1 MQEETED
8 AEWPDEVDVPPDVP
22 ARVRFQR
29 YQSLKSFRTTP
40 WDPYENL
47 PPEYARI
54 FRFTNLRATRRR
66 VLEKRT
72 NLPVNV
78 CAATIWRYLLAPTL
92 RYAS

>member
-1 MQEETED
+1 MVAT
-8 AEWPDEVDVPPDVP
+8 DVSECKRKLRTP
-22 ARVRFQR
+22 
-29 YQSLKSFRTTP
+29 SGLMKSMCHRMCLLACASNATRASRASEP
-40 WDPYENL
+40 HRWDPYENL

-78 CAATIWRYLLAPTL
+78 RAATI
-92 RYAS
+92 